1 MALAFA
7 TFHDLPAIESLQDYQ
22 PKGVTRILDRQDKL
36 FGEIYHERRLPVRL
50 EEIPPQL
57 RQAIVAIE
65 DAKFYKHSGISPRG
79 MARALLRNLWRGRT
93 AEGGSTLT
101 QQIAKVMFLSPDKS
115 IRRKLKE
122 LILAFQ
128 IEKNYSKDEILELYL
143 NQIYLGEGNYGAA
156 AAANYYFC
164 KSLGELSLNEIA
176 SLAAIPK
183 GPTLYAPSKNL
194 TRNDSRRKA
203 VLRAMADQGYI
214 SQDEYR
220 NNAAQPLILN
230 ICPSP
235 GVKNHVNEMIL
246 RQIENSLG
254 ENLLLKGQLTVESSI
269 DLELQAAAE
278 EALAQGIAAYEKRHV
293 PNKGAATDKAVQ
305 AAMVVIEPSSGEIV
319 ALVGGR
325 DYKASPFNRVTQ
337 AKRQNGSAFKP
348 ILYALAIDNGYNQ
361 SSLMQDAPAT
371 YQGVNSNSSYNPD
384 NYSGKFLGP
393 ITLRRSL
400 ELSLNSVALQLASR
414 LGVAPLQRL
423 AAQLGINADLPNNL
437 TIALGSGSVSLL
449 ELTSAY
455 SSFFSNGTH
464 STPHFIRTVH
474 TPNDEVLIK
483 TNVATNQVLRPEVA
497 YVMRDLL
504 RGVVLDGT
512 AQAAKSIPCF
522 TAGKTGTSNSYRDA
536 LFIGAID
543 APTGSLIPKLVAGVW
558 IGFDDNHTLGKGESG
573 MVAALPL
580 WLKFAQAYCPASAE
594 ANQQPFSSENL
605 PANIIIEK
613 IDHSSGKLAT
623 ERCQDTIEAA
633 FIKGSEPHELC
644 PEELP

>member
-1 MALAFA
+1 LYDSTNIAQAKVA
-7 TFHDLPAIESLQDYQ
+7 GIAPISLEH
-22 PKGVTRILDRQDKL
+22 TDKL
-36 FGEIYHERRLPVRL
+36 GKTVSKIAVQKCGIIKGREVVVSGYQTAEVDS
-50 EEIPPQL
+50 
-57 RQAIVAIE
+57 VIE
-65 DAKFYKHSGISPRG
+65 DA
-79 MARALLRNLWRGRT
+79 ALERECELWRVGHEIQVMDRT
-93 AEGGSTLT
+93 HTAAEQKFDLR
-101 QQIAKVMFLSPDKS
+101 APF
-115 IRRKLKE
+115 
-122 LILAFQ
+122 
-128 IEKNYSKDEILELYL
+128 
-143 NQIYLGEGNYGAA
+143 GNYY
-156 AAANYYFC
+156 N
-164 KSLGELSLNEIA
+164 LSLNLLGEHQIA
-176 SLAAIPK
+176 NAAQAIGLAKALEKKTRLKISDEAVVK
-183 GPTLYAPSKNL
+183 GVLDAHWPGRLEKVEEKPLFILDGAQNK
-194 TRNDSRRKA
+194 DSAEKLVAALHRHFSFNRLV
-203 VLRAMADQGYI
+203 VLLGT